1 MGDAIVDSDGNDK
14 NREGRVTDGVRTG
27 ADTTYEC
34 DVLIVGSGCA
44 GMSAAVTAG
53 HNGLKVLIVEKEPRF
68 GGTTARSGGWLWIPG
83 TSLARAWGINESP
96 DQARTYLRHEAGNS
110 FDAARVDAF
119 LTAGPEAVDFFTT
132 KTALRFDMPLV
143 FPDYHAEAP
152 GGTQGGRSMVTR
164 PFDGRELGPHIQTL
178 GAPLPELTVFGMM
191 LGSGK
196 EIIHFMRAT
205 KSLTSAVYVA
215 KRLSRHLMDVMRHGR
230 GMTLTNGN
238 ALAGRLAKSAFDLDI
253 PLWLSSPVRELI
265 VEDDAVRGA
274 LVERDGRVVRVHAK
288 RGVVLACG
296 GFPHDVARRKA
307 MFPHAPDGTQH
318 YSPGPAGNTG
328 DGLRLAEAV
337 GGRVEDT
344 LPNAAA
350 WVPVSVTKRKDG
362 SSGVMPHFIDRAK
375 PGVIAVMRD
384 GARFANEGNSYHD
397 FVQAMMKA
405 AKPGEEIAA
414 FLICDHKTL
423 RKYGLGCVPPFPMP
437 IGHHVRTGYLMRGAT
452 LSELA
457 AQAGVD
463 ARGLETTI
471 AAFNASAATGQDTAF
486 GKGSR
491 AYNRFQGDAL
501 NGPNPCIGPIEKG
514 PFYAIKMVIGDLGT
528 YAGIRTDENARAL
541 DADGRVID
549 GLYAAGNDMAS
560 IMGGNYPGAGI
571 TLGPA
576 LTFGYIAGR
585 HIADTS
591 KP

>member
-1 MGDAIVDSDGNDK
+1 MSAGIGSGTVGVADNEQENYQCDALV
-14 NREGRVTDGVRTG
+14 
-27 ADTTYEC
+27 
-34 DVLIVGSGCA
+34 VGSGAA
-44 GMSAAVTAG
+44 GMSAAITAG
-53 HNGLKVLIVEKEPRF
+53 HRGLDVLIVEKEPRF

-83 TSLARAWGINESP
+83 TSLARDWGITEDA

-119 LTAGPEAVDFFTT
+119 LSAGPEAVDFFTS
-132 KTALRFDMPLV
+132 KTAVRFDMPLT

-152 GGTQGGRSMVTR
+152 GGAQGGRSMVTR
-164 PFDGRELGPHIQTL
+164 PFDGHELGEHIKTL
-178 GAPLPELTVFGMM
+178 GSPLPELTVFGMM

-205 KSLTSAVYVA
+205 KSPASALYVA
-215 KRLSRHLMDVMRHGR
+215 KRLSKHALDVMRHGR

-238 ALAGRLAKSAFDLDI
+238 ALAGRLAKSAFDLKI

-265 VEDDAVRGA
+265 VEDGAVRGA
-274 LVERDGRVVRVHAK
+274 MVERDGRLVRVDAR

-296 GFPHDVARRKA
+296 GFPHDVARRKK
-307 MFPHAPDGTQH
+307 MFPHAPTGTEH
-318 YSPGPAGNTG
+318 FSPGPAGNTG
-328 DGLRLAEAV
+328 DGLRLAEAA
-337 GGRVEDT
+337 GCRIEDS

-350 WVPVSVTKRKDG
+350 WVPVSITTRKDG
-362 SSGVMPHFIDRAK
+362 SNGVMPHFIDRAK
-375 PGVIAVMRD
+375 PGVIAVTRD

-397 FVQAMMKA
+397 FVQQMMKV

-414 FLICDHKTL
+414 FLICDHRAL

-437 IGHHVRTGYLMRGAT
+437 IGRHIRTGYLKRGAT
-452 LSELA
+452 PAELA
-457 AQAGVD
+457 TRAGID
-463 ARGLETTI
+463 PKGLEATI
-471 AAFNASAATGQDTAF
+471 AEFNKTAADGRDPAF

-491 AYNRFQGDAL
+491 AYNRYQGDAL
-501 NGPNPCIGPIEKG
+501 HGPNPCIAPIKDG
-514 PFYAIKMVIGDLGT
+514 PFYAIKMVVGDLGT

-541 DADGRVID
+541 DADGRPIA

-576 LTFGYIAGR
+576 LTFGYIAGK
-585 HIADTS
+585 HISAPT
-591 KP
+591 